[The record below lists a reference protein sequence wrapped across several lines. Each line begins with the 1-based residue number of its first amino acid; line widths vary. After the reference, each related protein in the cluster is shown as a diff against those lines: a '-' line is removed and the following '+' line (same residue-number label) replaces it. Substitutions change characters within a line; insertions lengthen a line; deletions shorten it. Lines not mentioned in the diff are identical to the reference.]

1 MFGAELK
8 NGGQKADWPSSPPP
22 PKTNSPMA
30 AARSR
35 SRAAPR
41 SAPAA
46 RDRSVSRAPKNSSTS
61 SLVPAAAVIPA
72 KPNSRKAAAAS
83 VVGVPAFL
91 KDLDLRDVVM
101 KLVTS
106 YIPAWIT
113 LFLIEKYNLVGTYVA
128 PHCTKMH
135 GTRHRS

>member
-1 MFGAELK
+1 MALVT
-8 NGGQKADWPSSPPP
+8 PP
-22 PKTNSPMA
+22 PKTKMA

-61 SLVPAAAVIPA
+61 SLVSAAAVIPA
-72 KPNSRKAAAAS
+72 KGNARKAAAS

-91 KDLDLRDVVM
+91 KDIDLRDMMM
-101 KLVTS
+101 KLVTA

-113 LFLIEKYNLVGTYVA
+113 LFLIEKYNLVGTYVG
-128 PHCTKMH
+128 PYCTKMH
-135 GTRHRS
+135 GTPRST